1 MPPRPTTRPVDP
13 RIASRR
19 RLIDEAKVLSI
30 REIRG
35 AEGQA
40 TAAPSEHDV
49 LYGRAMNRLEGDPT
63 AAQWLWFSLG
73 FRLPPRNR
81 EWVRHELTDA
91 GWRLRAVVRQLVL
104 LLPIGA
110 AFLALPGE
118 WGLRI
123 TVGLLVVGGGLL
135 IALAYGDSMRAS
147 RLRQHN
153 LPVPEDPDL
162 GRPTDSG

>member
-1 MPPRPTTRPVDP
+1 
-13 RIASRR
+13 
-19 RLIDEAKVLSI
+19 
-30 REIRG
+30 
-35 AEGQA
+35 
-40 TAAPSEHDV
+40 
-49 LYGRAMNRLEGDPT
+49 MNRLDGDPN

-123 TVGLLVVGGGLL
+123 SVAVLVVGGGLL
-135 IALAYGDSMRAS
+135 VALAYGDSMRAS
-147 RLRQHN
+147 RLRQHH